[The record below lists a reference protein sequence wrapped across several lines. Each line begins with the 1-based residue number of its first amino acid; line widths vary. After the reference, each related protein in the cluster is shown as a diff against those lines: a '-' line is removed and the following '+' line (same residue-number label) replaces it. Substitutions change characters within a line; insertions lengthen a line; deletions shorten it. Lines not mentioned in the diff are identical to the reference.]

1 MKEATMTASPLSPW
15 LVDQTA
21 PRGHRLRR
29 LLATALWRASQ
40 ALSRLAT
47 QVAAPASTAPAPH
60 TLPRLEFHT
69 TGAAPEGALYV
80 DGVLFG
86 HLDGVTR
93 L

>member
-1 MKEATMTASPLSPW
+1 MTASPVSPW
-15 LVDQTA
+15 LVDETA
-21 PRGHRLRR
+21 PRGHRVRR

-47 QVAAPASTAPAPH
+47 RVAAPPSTASAPQ
-60 TLPRLEFHT
+60 TLPRLEFHGS
-69 TGAAPEGALYV
+69 GAAPEGALYV

-86 HLDGVTR
+86 HLEGVTR

>member
-1 MKEATMTASPLSPW
+1 MTASPLSPW
-15 LVDQTA
+15 LVDETA
-21 PRGHRLRR
+21 PRGHRVRR

-47 QVAAPASTAPAPH
+47 QVAAPPSPPATAQ
-60 TLPRLEFHT
+60 TLPRLEFHA